1 MIFFMPASSL
11 PPLTDELFWSFQFRE
26 RYERR
31 DNADFTDA
39 TNDNNGKWFTRARLG
54 LTFDAGDN
62 TKVHTTYQYTNAQVI
77 PMVGA
82 ESQATGQDLVE
93 AYLQHTNG
101 GSTLTL
107 GRQKLN
113 KGRQRMLGALE
124 WANSSRSWL
133 GARVQNG
140 DWDYF
145 WGNLAVNPSPNFN
158 TELAMIAKKGE
169 HGETML
175 AYKHNNAGATQSV
188 YMLDHR
194 WVSKMGGM
202 DFDVE
207 GAYQWGQS
215 GGLDH
220 DAWAVSARVTKK
232 FDEDWSGY
240 VEANVATGGQS
251 ATKNRR
257 FDNFY
262 PTNHLYYGFM
272 DRQGLT
278 NMTGFSLGVN
288 WQMQSD
294 MSFAFA
300 YHTYS
305 LYDDTDG
312 WFGAGGGMNTGPG
325 GNYIDPAGAS
335 GSNVGSEFN
344 ATWKWKLARGQSL
357 EAGMGIYDAGGFTE
371 AILGASAD
379 QNFWGYASYGFR
391 F

>member
-1 MIFFMPASSL
+1 MIFILPASSL
-11 PPLTDELFWSFQFRE
+11 PPLTDDLFWSFQFRE

-39 TNDNNGKWFTRARLG
+39 LADNTGKWLTRARLG
-54 LTFDAGDN
+54 LTFDAGDG
-62 TKVHTTYQYTNAQVI
+62 TKIHTTYQYLNAQTI
-77 PMVGA
+77 PTVGA

-93 AYLQHTNG
+93 AYLQHSEG
-101 GSTLTL
+101 GSTFTL

-113 KGRQRMLGALE
+113 KGRQRLLGALE

-133 GARVQNG
+133 GARAQNG
-140 DWDYF
+140 EWDFF
-145 WGNLAVNPSPNFN
+145 WGNLAVNPKPNFN
-158 TELAMIAKKGE
+158 TELTMVANKNRF
-169 HGETML
+169 GETMV
-175 AYKHNNAGATQSV
+175 AYKHNDAGATQSI

-194 WVSKMGGM
+194 YVESFGGV

-207 GAYQWGQS
+207 GAYQWGRS

-220 DAWAVSARVTKK
+220 DAWAVSARASYQ
-232 FDEDWSGY
+232 FSSDWSGY
-240 VEANVATGGQS
+240 VEGNVATGGKS
-251 ATKNRR
+251 ATTNST

-262 PTNHLYYGFM
+262 PTNHLYYGYM
-272 DRQGLT
+272 DRQGWS
-278 NMTGFSLGVN
+278 NMQGFSLGLS

-294 MSFAFA
+294 MSLAVS

-312 WFGAGGGMNTGPG
+312 WYNAGGGLNTGPG
-325 GNYIDPAGAS
+325 GGFIDPTGAS
-335 GSNVGSEFN
+335 GSNVGTEFN
-344 ATWKWKLARGQSL
+344 AVWNWKLSPQQSIQ
-357 EAGMGIYDAGGFTE
+357 AGAGFYDAGGFTE

-379 QNFWGYASYGFR
+379 QNFWGYASYGFK